1 MGAMNEPYALES
13 MNAGDGAHLL
23 ALTHSVGWHFSA
35 KQPDLYLR
43 TGLVVGH
50 RDGEKWISCAGFY
63 AYDPALAS
71 IGHLIVDPA
80 YQGQGLGKRLMLHCL
95 AEAEKTGSAVTLV
108 STKSGFPLYT
118 SLGFQ
123 TVGYAHRFL
132 YDVPAEG
139 LRHERSS
146 SAEGDLVPLN
156 EAVLPEVIELDQT
169 AAGVRRERVL
179 RSINEHK
186 ISGWAVR
193 DSSGAMQ
200 GYGFARAKDDILVV
214 GPLVSSDADMA
225 VRLLKV
231 LIAGWQ
237 GRIQL
242 DVPGVQVS
250 FQDRL
255 CGLDF
260 RETSVSPQMLLG
272 ASSLPGRRELLFA
285 LADPAFG

>member
-1 MGAMNEPYALES
+1 MNESYALES

-23 ALTHSVGWHFSA
+23 ALAQSVGWSFSA
-35 KQPDLYLR
+35 KQPDLYLH
-43 TGLVVGH
+43 TGPVVGH
-50 RDGEKWISCAGFY
+50 RDGGKWISCAGYY
-63 AYDPALAS
+63 AYGQELAS

-80 YQGQGLGKRLMLHCL
+80 YQGKGLGKRLMLHWL
-95 AEAEKTGSAVTLV
+95 EEAEKTGSAVTLV
-108 STKSGFPLYT
+108 STKSGLPLYT

-123 TVGYAHRFL
+123 TVGYVHRFQ
-132 YDVPAEG
+132 YVVPAENPKQEQPPG
-139 LRHERSS
+139 D
-146 SAEGDLVPLN
+146 GDLVPLN
-156 EAVLPEVIELDQT
+156 EAGLLEAIELDR
-169 AAGVRRERVL
+169 AATGVRRERVL
-179 RSINEHK
+179 HSVDRHK
-186 ISGWAVR
+186 VSGWAVR
-193 DSSGAMQ
+193 DSSGAIQ

-214 GPLVSSDADMA
+214 GPLVTADADAA

-231 LIAGWQ
+231 LMAGWR

-242 DVPGVQVS
+242 DVPGAQAT

-255 CGLDF
+255 RGLDF

>member
-1 MGAMNEPYALES
+1 MNEPYVLES
-13 MNAGDGAHLL
+13 MNAGDGANLL
-23 ALTHSVGWHFSA
+23 ALARSVGWHFSEG
-35 KQPDLYLR
+35 QPDLYLR
-43 TGLVVGH
+43 TGPVYGH
-50 RDGEKWISCAGFY
+50 RDGGKWISCAGFY
-63 AYDPALAS
+63 AYGQELVS

-80 YQGQGLGKRLMLHCL
+80 YQGKRLGKRLMLHYL
-95 AEAEKTGSAVTLV
+95 SEAEKTGSAVTLV

-123 TVGYAHRFL
+123 TIGYAHRFQ

-146 SAEGDLVPLN
+146 SADGDLVPLN
-156 EAVLPEVIELDQT
+156 EAVLPEVIELDRT

-179 RSINEHK
+179 SSIDHHK

-193 DSSGAMQ
+193 DSSGAIQ

-214 GPLVSSDADMA
+214 GPLVSADTDMA
-225 VRLLKV
+225 VRLLKT
-231 LIAGWQ
+231 LIAGWR

-242 DVPGVQVS
+242 DVPGAQAS
-250 FQDRL
+250 FQERL
-255 CGLDF
+255 RGLHF
-260 RETSVSPQMLLG
+260 RETSASPQMLLG
-272 ASSLPGRRELLFA
+272 ASSLPGHRELLFA

>member
-1 MGAMNEPYALES
+1 MNEPYVLES

-23 ALTHSVGWHFSA
+23 ALARSVGCNFSEA
-35 KQPDLYLR
+35 QPDLYL
-43 TGLVVGH
+43 GAGSVFGH
-50 RDGEKWISCAGFY
+50 RDRGKWISCAGFY
-63 AYDPALAS
+63 AYGQELVS

-80 YQGQGLGKRLMLHCL
+80 YQGKGLGKRLMLHYL
-95 AEAEKTGSAVTLV
+95 SEAEKRGSAVTLV

-123 TVGYAHRFL
+123 TVGYAHRFQ
-132 YDVPAEG
+132 YDVTAESPQQ
-139 LRHERSS
+139 ERTS
-146 SAEGDLVPLN
+146 GDRDMVPLN
-156 EAVLPEVIELDQT
+156 ESVLPEAIELDRT

-179 RSINEHK
+179 HSIDRHK
-186 ISGWAVR
+186 VSRWAVR
-193 DSSGAMQ
+193 DSSGAIQ
-200 GYGFARAKDDILVV
+200 GYGFARAKDDILIV
-214 GPLVSSDADMA
+214 GPLVSTDEDMA
-225 VRLLKV
+225 IRLLKA

-242 DVPGVQVS
+242 DVPGTQAS
-250 FQDRL
+250 FQERL